1 MLAAVCAMVVL
12 GSTSSLPL
20 FVPRRPR
27 QDWLLATKAEA
38 SRLYRTE
45 HPQELVLSNG
55 LIARRFRI
63 APNAATVG
71 LVNLINGEEMI
82 RAVKPEARLTLQRGA
97 TPPETVDI
105 GGLAGQP
112 NLAYLTPEWLDQ
124 MTARPD
130 AFRLVEWKQGPVEPR
145 LAWKPKRRTPNSQ
158 WPPKGVALHFTYR
171 SDAWPGLTVGVHYE
185 LYDGIPLFSKWVT
198 LENAGEPV
206 QVKSFTSEVLG
217 LVEAES
223 TVDRNPNWRLPNVT
237 AISDYSFGGMATNNS
252 NRTAHWVPD
261 PNYKTQVNYEL
272 LTPCDLEMRPPL
284 GPDVPLTKDEPFRS
298 FTSFVMLHDSTE
310 RERQSLGIRR
320 LYRTVAP
327 WTTQNP
333 LMLHLT
339 STDPKVVRTAIDQ
352 AAECGFEMIVISFW
366 SGLDM
371 EDVSDAN
378 LAKFRSFREYANKQG
393 VELGG
398 YSLLAS
404 RSIDAENN
412 VVNPKPIFGNSPC
425 LESRWGQAYF
435 QKLEKFFTE
444 TGFDLLEHDGNYPGD
459 TCASDKH
466 PGHTGLDDSQWRQY
480 ERIRKW
486 YEWCRARDVFLNV
499 PDNYFL
505 AGSNKT
511 GMGYRE
517 VNWSLPRAQQHIHA
531 RQNLFDGTWDKT
543 PSMGWMMTPLV
554 EYQGG
559 GPAATIEPLKEH
571 LVDYRL
577 HLLNNLGYGAQSCYR
592 GPRLYDAP
600 ETKAMVQQWVQW
612 FKARRDILE
621 SDVIHV
627 RRADGRRIDGVVHVN
642 PKLPIKG
649 LAVLYNPTNG
659 PLTEEVEL
667 PIYYA
672 GLRDR
677 ALVEG
682 GDSDGGK
689 MRRRALSLDGSTARI
704 KVTVPPM
711 GMSWIEFRSP

>member
-1 MLAAVCAMVVL
+1 MAVL
-12 GSTSSLPL
+12 GSTSSLPQ
-20 FVPRRPR
+20 FEARRPR
-27 QDWLLATKAEA
+27 EDWLLATKAEA
-38 SRLYRTE
+38 SRLYRTD

-55 LIARRFRI
+55 LVARRFRI
-63 APNAATVG
+63 APNGATVG
-71 LVNLINGEEMI
+71 LLNLVTGDEMI
-82 RAVKPEARLTLQRGA
+82 RAVKPEARLTLQRGG
-97 TPPETVDI
+97 TSPVTIDV

-124 MTARPD
+124 MISKPE

-145 LAWKPKRRTPNSQ
+145 MAWKPKRRTPNAQ
-158 WPPKGVALHFTYR
+158 WPAKGVALHFTYR
-171 SDAWPGLTVGVHYE
+171 SDAWPGLSVGVHYE
-185 LYDGIPLFSKWVT
+185 MYDGIPLFSKWVT
-198 LENAGEPV
+198 LRNDGEPV

-272 LTPCDLEMRPPL
+272 QTPCDLEMRPPL

-339 STDPKVVRTAIDQ
+339 STDPKVVMTAIDQ

-371 EDVSDAN
+371 EDVSDSN

-393 VELGG
+393 IELGG

-412 VVNPKPIFGNSPC
+412 VVNPKPIFGSSPC
-425 LESRWGQAYF
+425 LESRWGQSYF

-466 PGHTGLDDSQWRQY
+466 PGHRGLDDSQWRQY
-480 ERIRKW
+480 DRIRKW
-486 YEWCRARDVFLNV
+486 YEWCRARDIFLNV

-642 PKLPIKG
+642 PNLPTKAM
-649 LAVLYNPTNG
+649 AVLYNPTNG

-667 PIYYA
+667 PLYYTGLA
-672 GLRDR
+672 GR
-677 ALVEG
+677 ASIEG

-689 MRRRALSLDGSTARI
+689 MRRRTLSLDGSTARI

>member
-1 MLAAVCAMVVL
+1 MALV

-20 FVPRRPR
+20 FQPRRPQ
-27 QDWLLATKAEA
+27 QDWLLATRHDPA
-38 SRLYRTE
+38 RLFRTD
-45 HPQELVLSNG
+45 HPQELVLDNG
-55 LIARRFRI
+55 LIARRFRL

-71 LVNLINGEEMI
+71 LLNLVNGEEMI

-97 TPPETVDI
+97 AAPVTVDV
-105 GGLAGQP
+105 GGLTGQP
-112 NLAYLTPEWLDQ
+112 NLAYLTPEWLDT
-124 MTARPD
+124 MTARPE
-130 AFRLVEWKQGPVEPR
+130 AFRLIEWKQGPAESR
-145 LAWKPKRRTPNSQ
+145 MAWKPKRRTPNQQ
-158 WPPKGVALHFTYR
+158 WPPKGVALHFTYA
-171 SDAWPGLTVGVHYE
+171 SDAWPGLRVGVHYE
-185 LYDGIPLFSKWVT
+185 LYDGVPLFAKWVT
-198 LENAGEPV
+198 IQNSGESV
-206 QVKSFTSEVLG
+206 TIKAFTSEVLG

-223 TVDRNPNWRLPNVT
+223 TVDRNPSWRLPNVT

-261 PNYKTQVNYEL
+261 PKYTSQVNYEL

-284 GPDVPLTKDEPFRS
+284 GPDVPVTKAEPFRS
-298 FTSFVMLHDSTE
+298 FTSFIMLHDSTE
-310 RERQSLGIRR
+310 RERQSLGVRR

-339 STDPKVVRTAIDQ
+339 STDPKVVTAAIDQ

-378 LAKFRSFREYANKQG
+378 LAKFRSFREYANQKG

-404 RSIDAENN
+404 RSIDADNN

-425 LESRWGQAYF
+425 LESAWGQAYF
-435 QKLEKFFTE
+435 QKLERFFTE
-444 TGFDLLEHDGNYPGD
+444 TGFDLLEHDGSYPGD
-459 TCASDKH
+459 TCASENH
-466 PGHTGLDDSQWRQY
+466 PGHRGLDDSQWRQY

-486 YEWCRARDVFLNV
+486 YEWCRERDIYLNV

-559 GPAATIEPLKEH
+559 GPAATIEPLREH
-571 LVDYRL
+571 LVDYQL

-600 ETKAMVQQWVQW
+600 ETKAMVQKWVRW
-612 FKARRDILE
+612 FKDRRDILE
-621 SDVIHV
+621 SDVIHL

-642 PKLPIKG
+642 PALPTKA
-649 LAVLYNPTNG
+649 LAVCYNPTAQA
-659 PLTEEVEL
+659 LTEELEIPL
-667 PIYYA
+667 HYA
-672 GLRDR
+672 GLRGR
-677 ALVEG
+677 ATLEG
-682 GDSDGGK
+682 GDSDGGR
-689 MRRRALSLDGSTARI
+689 MRRRTVALDGTTARL

-711 GMSWIEFRSP
+711 GMTWIEFRTP

>member
-1 MLAAVCAMVVL
+1 MAVL
-12 GSTSSLPL
+12 GPTSSLPL
-20 FVPRRPR
+20 FEARRPR
-27 QDWLLATKAEA
+27 QDWLLASGAEA
-38 SRLYRTE
+38 SRLYRTD
-45 HPQELVLSNG
+45 HPEELVLSNG
-55 LIARRFRI
+55 LVARRFRI
-63 APNAATVG
+63 APNGATVG
-71 LVNLINGEEMI
+71 LLNLVTGDEMI
-82 RAVKPEARLTLQRGA
+82 RAVKPEARLTLQRGDA
-97 TPPETVDI
+97 APVTVEI

-112 NLAYLTPEWLDQ
+112 NLAYLTPDWLDQ
-124 MTARPD
+124 MTATPD
-130 AFRLVEWKQGPVEPR
+130 AFRLVEWKQGPVDPR
-145 LAWKPKRRTPNSQ
+145 MTWKPKRRTPNTQ

-171 SDAWPGLTVGVHYE
+171 SDAWPGLSVGVHYE
-185 LYDGIPLFSKWVT
+185 MYDGIPLFSKWVT
-198 LENAGEPV
+198 LWNDGEPV

-272 LTPCDLEMRPPL
+272 QTPCDLEMRPPL

-320 LYRTVAP
+320 LYRVVAP
-327 WTTQNP
+327 WSTQNP

-339 STDPKVVRTAIDQ
+339 STDPKVVMTAIDQ

-371 EDVSDAN
+371 EDVTEAN

-412 VVNPKPIFGNSPC
+412 VVNPKPIFGSSPC

-466 PGHTGLDDSQWRQY
+466 PGHRGLEDSQWRQY

-642 PKLPIKG
+642 PNLPTKAM
-649 LAVLYNPTNG
+649 AVLYNPTSG
-659 PLTEEVEL
+659 LLTEEIEL
-667 PIYYA
+667 PLYYA
-672 GLRDR
+672 GLAGR
-677 ALVEG
+677 ASIEG

-689 MRRRALSLDGSTARI
+689 MRRRTLSLDGSTARI